1 VILPELRHLEHADT
15 WGDLDPEPIAW
26 LEAAE
31 AEAARVAAPTR
42 ARSSLER
49 AAGVA
54 GKALTLVAGLWLFIL
69 ALQLMK
75 SGAAALAPRLENSS
89 LTDGVASALGL
100 GWLGALLVMSG
111 SPVAASALSL
121 EAGGTLSRDEAFAM
135 LTGSRLGAA
144 FVVLVVGF
152 VYALRRKSG
161 RRAPLSIG
169 VAALVMTALAYL
181 PGLFIGLALLRGG
194 VLEPV
199 RLGPPPFFLDLIGM
213 ITDPLVSAVEPL
225 DGWLFPL
232 GVVVLLS
239 AFKLIDRLLPT
250 FEGGGFD
257 ERARFYVGSWG
268 MFGLGCL
275 VAFITMSVS
284 VALTVLVPLVTR
296 GVFRREQALPYIAGA
311 NVTTLGDTLVAA
323 ILLGSLDAV
332 RVVVAQVLVVA
343 AVTLLLLVFAWR
355 LVGRLALGAS
365 DHALASRPRLAGF
378 VAALFCVPI
387 ALIALR

>member
-1 VILPELRHLEHADT
+1 
-15 WGDLDPEPIAW
+15 
-26 LEAAE
+26 
-31 AEAARVAAPTR
+31 
-42 ARSSLER
+42 
-49 AAGVA
+49 
-54 GKALTLVAGLWLFIL
+54 
-69 ALQLMK
+69 
-75 SGAAALAPRLENSS
+75 LAPRLENSS

-152 VYALRRKSG
+152 MYALRRKSG

-343 AVTLLLLVFAWR
+343 AVTLLLLAFAWR
-355 LVGRLALGAS
+355 LVGRLALSVS
-365 DHALASRPRLAGF
+365 DRALASRPRLAGF
-378 VAALFCVPI
+378 IAALFCVPI